1 MKLSGIKALA
11 MQKGARQL
19 LVAKKH
25 SPHVLFGAGVVGVI
39 GTAVL
44 ASSATLKLEETLEEI
59 NTKKKQA
66 KDLYEAGHDSY
77 SESDYQRDQAILMVR
92 SVTKVAKLY
101 MPAIALGSLSI
112 AALTG
117 SHVIMTKRN
126 VALTA
131 AYAALD
137 KGFREY
143 RDRVINELGEEKDR
157 EFRYSSEEVTVQEKT
172 ESGTKKRKVK
182 KVGPNGKSIYARF
195 FDETCVDWQSTPEY
209 NRVFLQ
215 AQQNYFN
222 DLLNAR
228 GHVFLNEVYDRL
240 GMERSQ
246 AGQVVGWTRKGTDG
260 FIDFGIFDGDS
271 PAVRD
276 FVNGHEGAILLDFN
290 VDGVIYDQI

>member
-1 MKLSGIKALA
+1 MNFNGIKTLVKH
-11 MQKGARQL
+11 KGARQL
-19 LVAKKH
+19 LMARKH

-44 ASSATLKLEETLEEI
+44 ASSATLRLEDELKGIEVS
-59 NTKKKQA
+59 KQQA
-66 KDLYEAGHDSY
+66 KDLFESGHDSY

-101 MPAIALGSLSI
+101 MPAIALGTLSI

-137 KGFREY
+137 KGFKEY
-143 RDRVINELGEEKDR
+143 RERVVAELGEDKDR

-172 ESGTKKRKVK
+172 ESGTKKSKVK
-182 KVGPNGKSIYARF
+182 KVGPGGKSIYARF

-240 GMERSQ
+240 GMERSR
-246 AGQVVGWTRKGTDG
+246 AGQIVGWVRNGKDG

-276 FVNGHEGAILLDFN
+276 FVNGHEGSILLDFN
-290 VDGVIYDQI
+290 VDGNIYDLI